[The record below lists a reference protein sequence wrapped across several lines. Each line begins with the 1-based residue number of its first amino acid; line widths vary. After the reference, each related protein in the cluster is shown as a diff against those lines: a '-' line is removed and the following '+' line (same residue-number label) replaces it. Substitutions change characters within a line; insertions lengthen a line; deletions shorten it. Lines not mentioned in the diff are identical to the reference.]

1 MTLRNFNVMKRLL
14 IKDSG
19 PIKEAN
25 LTLLAQV
32 NVI

>member
-1 MTLRNFNVMKRLL
+1 MKRLL

-32 NVI
+32 NLICRLL